1 MSSILNK
8 DLAKSLF
15 DRAEDCFEAPT
26 DIKFFKNAVQMAL
39 DRLFANKKFPA
50 NFFVRA
56 ALHEN
61 AQDLL
66 LPGR

>member
-26 DIKFFKNAVQMAL
+26 DIKFFKNAVQVAL
-39 DRLFANKKFPA
+39 NRLFADKKLPA

-56 ALHEN
+56 ALGEDV
-61 AQDLL
+61 QYVL

>member
-15 DRAEDCFEAPT
+15 DRAEDCFEASA
-26 DIKFFKNAVQMAL
+26 DIKFFENAVQVAL
-39 DRLFANKKFPA
+39 DRLFANKKLPA
-50 NFFVRA
+50 DFFVRG
-56 ALHEN
+56 ALHED

>member
-1 MSSILNK
+1 MSH
-8 DLAKSLF
+8 
-15 DRAEDCFEAPT
+15 RAEDCFEAST
-26 DIKFFKNAVQMAL
+26 NIEFFKNAVQMAL